1 MNSEH
6 QPNSLRTFT
15 IIWIGQVA
23 SILGS
28 RMTNFA
34 LIIWVW
40 QLTGEATPLSLLAF
54 FTEIPIL
61 IAAIFAGVIIDHW
74 NRKLIMIVGDV
85 MAGISTVIILLL
97 FLTDNLAIWHLY
109 LTGAINGFFG
119 YLQQLAFSASQAL
132 IVPKQH
138 YVRVGAMGSMKTF
151 GSGVLAPALAGVLYY
166 IIGLSGILII
176 DLVTFLVAIGTLT
189 LVQIP
194 QPKPS
199 NASQASTD
207 KLWQQLTLG
216 FRYLFNR
223 PSLIALQLF
232 ALSYIFFDTASA
244 VVAPMILA
252 RSGNNTAVLG
262 SVQGAVGLGGL
273 IGAIVLSL
281 WGGPKRRIHGLL
293 IGRALV
299 FTGEMILGLG
309 RVPFIWIGANFGA
322 GLFKPLA
329 NSCESAIW
337 LSKVEPNVQGRVF
350 AAGSF
355 LESITSPLGLLIA
368 GPLADYVFEPAM
380 MPGGSLAPILGGVFG
395 TGAGSGMA
403 LQLALFSF
411 IVVLICL
418 GSYAFPALRDIEDI
432 LPDHDMTA
440 IS

>member
-1 MNSEH
+1 MNSQH
-6 QPNSLRTFT
+6 RPNSLRTFT

-34 LIIWVW
+34 VIIWAW

-54 FTEIPIL
+54 FTQIPIL
-61 IAAIFAGVIIDHW
+61 IAAAFAGVIIDHW
-74 NRKLIMIVGDV
+74 NRKLMMILGDV
-85 MAGISTVIILLL
+85 MAGLSTVIILVL
-97 FLTDNLAIWHLY
+97 FLTGNLAIWHLY
-109 LTGAINGFFG
+109 LTGAVNGLFG
-119 YLQQLAFSASQAL
+119 YLQSLAFSASQAL

-166 IIGLSGILII
+166 IIGLSGILVI
-176 DLVTFLVAIGTLT
+176 DLVTFLIAIGTLT

-194 QPKPS
+194 QPKQ
-199 NASQASTD
+199 NEVSQASTG
-207 KLWQQLTLG
+207 KRWQQLTLG

-232 ALSYIFFDTASA
+232 ALSYIFVDTASE

-273 IGAIVLSL
+273 IGAILLSL
-281 WGGPKRRIHGLL
+281 WGGPKRRIDGLL

-299 FTGEMILGLG
+299 FGGEMFLGLG
-309 RVPFIWIGANFGA
+309 RLPSIWMGANFGA

-329 NSCESAIW
+329 NSCESALW
-337 LSKVEPNVQGRVF
+337 LSKVDPNVQGRVF
-350 AAGSF
+350 AASSF
-355 LESITSPLGLLIA
+355 LEGIISPLGLLIA

-380 MPGGSLAPILGGVFG
+380 MPGGSLAPILGSVFG

-403 LQLALFSF
+403 LQLTLFSF
-411 IVVLICL
+411 VVVLICL

-432 LPDHDMTA
+432 LPDHDVEA
-440 IS
+440 K

>member
-1 MNSEH
+1 MNSQH
-6 QPNSLRTFT
+6 RPNSLRTFT

-34 LIIWVW
+34 VIIWAW

-54 FTEIPIL
+54 FTQIPIL
-61 IAAIFAGVIIDHW
+61 IAAAFAGIIIDRW
-74 NRKLIMIVGDV
+74 NRKLMMMVGDL
-85 MAGISTVIILLL
+85 MAGLSTVIILLL

-109 LTGAINGFFG
+109 LTGAVNGLFG
-119 YLQQLAFSASQAL
+119 YLQSLAFSASQAL

-166 IIGLSGILII
+166 IIGLSGILVI
-176 DLVTFLVAIGTLT
+176 DLVTFLIAIGTLT

-199 NASQASTD
+199 EVNQASTG
-207 KLWQQLTLG
+207 KRWQQLTLG

-232 ALSYIFFDTASA
+232 ALSYIFVDTASE

-262 SVQGAVGLGGL
+262 SVQGSVGLGGL
-273 IGAIVLSL
+273 IGAILLSL
-281 WGGPKRRIHGLL
+281 WGGPKRRIQGLL

-299 FTGEMILGLG
+299 FSGEMFLGLG
-309 RVPFIWIGANFGA
+309 RLPSIWMGANFGA

-329 NSCESAIW
+329 NSCESALW

-350 AAGSF
+350 AASSF
-355 LESITSPLGLLIA
+355 LEGIISPLGLLIA

-380 MPGGSLAPILGGVFG
+380 MPGGSLAPILGSVFG

-403 LQLALFSF
+403 VQLTLFSF

-418 GSYAFPALRDIEDI
+418 GSYAFPALRHIEDI
-432 LPDHDMTA
+432 LPDHDVEA
-440 IS
+440 K

>member
-1 MNSEH
+1 MNP
-6 QPNSLRTFT
+6 QPNNLRTFT

-34 LIIWVW
+34 VIIWAW

-61 IAAIFAGVIIDHW
+61 IAAPFAGVIIDHW
-74 NRKLIMIVGDV
+74 NRKLMMIVGDV
-85 MAGISTVIILLL
+85 MAGLSTVIILVL
-97 FLTDNLAIWHLY
+97 FLTGNLAIWHLY
-109 LTGAINGFFG
+109 ITGAVNGFFG
-119 YLQQLAFSASQAL
+119 YLQSLAFSASQAL
-132 IVPKQH
+132 IVPKRH

-151 GSGVLAPALAGVLYY
+151 GSGVLAPALAGILYY
-166 IIGLSGILII
+166 IIGLSGILVI
-176 DLVTFLVAIGTLT
+176 DLATFLIAVGTLS

-194 QPKPS
+194 QPQPS
-199 NASQASTD
+199 EVSQASTGRR
-207 KLWQQLTLG
+207 WQQLTLG
-216 FRYLFNR
+216 FRYLFER
-223 PSLIALQLF
+223 PSLVALQLF
-232 ALSYIFFDTASA
+232 SLSYIFFDTASA

-273 IGAIVLSL
+273 VGAILLSF
-281 WGGPKRRIHGLL
+281 WGGPKRRIQGLL

-299 FTGEMILGLG
+299 FGGEMLLGLG
-309 RVPFIWIGANFGA
+309 RVSSIWIGANFGA

-350 AAGSF
+350 AASSF
-355 LESITSPLGLLIA
+355 LEGITSPLGLLIA
-368 GPLADYVFEPAM
+368 GPLADYIFEPAM

-403 LQLALFSF
+403 LQFTLFSF

-418 GSYAFPALRDIEDI
+418 GSYSFPVLRDMEAI

-440 IS
+440 QRK

>member
-1 MNSEH
+1 MNSQH
-6 QPNSLRTFT
+6 RPNSLHTFT

-34 LIIWVW
+34 VIIWAW
-40 QLTGEATPLSLLAF
+40 QITGEATPLSLLAF
-54 FTEIPIL
+54 FTQIPIL
-61 IAAIFAGVIIDHW
+61 IAAAFAGVIIDHW
-74 NRKLIMIVGDV
+74 NRKLMMIVGDV
-85 MAGISTVIILLL
+85 MAGLSTVIILVL
-97 FLTDNLAIWHLY
+97 FLTGNLAIWHLY
-109 LTGAINGFFG
+109 LTGAVNGLFG
-119 YLQQLAFSASQAL
+119 YLQELAFSASQAL

-176 DLVTFLVAIGTLT
+176 DFITFLIAIGTLT
-189 LVQIP
+189 LVKIP

-199 NASQASTD
+199 EVNQASTG
-207 KLWQQLTLG
+207 KRWQQLTLG

-232 ALSYIFFDTASA
+232 ALSYIFVDRASE

-273 IGAIVLSL
+273 VGAILLSL
-281 WGGPKRRIHGLL
+281 WGGPKRRIQGLL

-299 FTGEMILGLG
+299 FSGEMFLGLG
-309 RVPFIWIGANFGA
+309 RLPSIWMGANFGA

-329 NSCESAIW
+329 NSCESALW

-350 AAGSF
+350 AASSF
-355 LESITSPLGLLIA
+355 LEGIISPLGLLIA
-368 GPLADYVFEPAM
+368 GPLADYIFEPAM
-380 MPGGSLAPILGGVFG
+380 MPGGSLAPILGNVFG

-403 LQLALFSF
+403 LQLTLFSF

-418 GSYAFPALRDIEDI
+418 GSYSAFPALRDIDDI
-432 LPDHDMTA
+432 LPDHDVEA
-440 IS
+440 K

>member
-1 MNSEH
+1 MNSQH
-6 QPNSLRTFT
+6 RPNSLRTFT

-34 LIIWVW
+34 VIIWAW

-54 FTEIPIL
+54 FTQIPIL
-61 IAAIFAGVIIDHW
+61 IAAAFAGVIIDHW
-74 NRKLIMIVGDV
+74 NRKLMMILGDV
-85 MAGISTVIILLL
+85 MAGLSTVIILVL
-97 FLTDNLAIWHLY
+97 FLTGNLAIWHLY
-109 LTGAINGFFG
+109 LTGAVNGLFG
-119 YLQQLAFSASQAL
+119 YLQSLAFSASQAL

-166 IIGLSGILII
+166 IIGLSGILVI
-176 DLVTFLVAIGTLT
+176 DLVTFLIAIGTLT

-194 QPKPS
+194 QPKQ
-199 NASQASTD
+199 NEVSQASTG
-207 KLWQQLTLG
+207 KRWQQLTLG

-232 ALSYIFFDTASA
+232 ALSYIFVDTASE

-273 IGAIVLSL
+273 IGAILLSL
-281 WGGPKRRIHGLL
+281 WGGPKHRIDGLL

-299 FTGEMILGLG
+299 FGGEMFLGLG
-309 RVPFIWIGANFGA
+309 RLPSIWMGANFGA

-329 NSCESAIW
+329 NSCESALW
-337 LSKVEPNVQGRVF
+337 LSKVDPNLQGRVF
-350 AAGSF
+350 AASSF
-355 LESITSPLGLLIA
+355 LEGIISPLGLLIA

-380 MPGGSLAPILGGVFG
+380 MPGGSLAPILGSVFG

-403 LQLALFSF
+403 LQLTLFSF
-411 IVVLICL
+411 VVVLICL

-432 LPDHDMTA
+432 LPDHDVEA
-440 IS
+440 K